1 MSDGYVDWGAAWTT
15 FGLLFL
21 AEMGDKT
28 QLATITMVART
39 EAPWAVFLGASA
51 ALVSVTALGIL
62 AGSLLQRWLPPVM
75 LHRGAAIAFIAIGI
89 LMLLQGEGD

>member
-1 MSDGYVDWGAAWTT
+1 MNWNAVITT

-39 EAPWAVFLGASA
+39 GSPWAVFLGASL
-51 ALVSVTALGIL
+51 ALVAVTLLGVV
-62 AGSLLQRWLPPVM
+62 AGSLLARWIPPAL
-75 LHRGAAIAFIAIGI
+75 LHRAAAVGFIVIGA
-89 LMLLQGEGD
+89 LMLLQGEKG